1 MSMSSFMTFVG
12 AATYAASVTTCVI
25 PFGSGTTSEEP
36 LVMTKCQMSTPIG
49 GNEFSLSSSS
59 PSVSV
64 IEVKAE
70 DKAHLNEYEE
80 DIDFEPEWER
90 IPVTLEVVKVS
101 NFVPEFELEDVYEE
115 L

>member
-1 MSMSSFMTFVG
+1 MSMNSFMTLVG
-12 AATYAASVTTCVI
+12 LTTCVM
-25 PFGSGTTSEEP
+25 PFSVGTTSEDP
-36 LVMTKCQMSTPIG
+36 LVMSEYQMSMTIRD
-49 GNEFSLSSSS
+49 NEFTLSSSIS
-59 PSVSV
+59 PSVPV
-64 IEVKAE
+64 VGVMPDGNAY
-70 DKAHLNEYEE
+70 LNEYEK